1 MRIDYLG
8 LEAFVAIADHGSF
21 LRAAETLSLSK
32 TALSHRLRKL
42 EEDLGTP
49 LLIRSSREVSL
60 TASGQG
66 VLPDARRLLREL
78 HQVYDSVR
86 VRSHRMRR
94 TLSFAC
100 VPTVAN
106 SLMPSVIAA
115 FGKNNP
121 DIGIEVID
129 IPVAQISERVRS
141 GMAEFGLTIVSAE
154 LPDLRV
160 TSLIEEEYRLLV
172 PAGHEFAKA
181 GQVTRADLV
190 GRAMVRI
197 SSQSKNR
204 QLVDIAL
211 AENGDEMIWQYEVQN
226 ANTAMR
232 LVAEGAALT
241 VLPNSAISMAPA
253 SLVSVPFVDVR
264 LMRRLG
270 FVTRRGVTLTN
281 RAAVMMSM
289 IEKRIH
295 SLGQS
300 SVPLNPAELQD

>member
-32 TALSHRLRKL
+32 TALSHRMRKL

-86 VRSHRMRR
+86 VGSHRMRR

-100 VPTVAN
+100 VPTLAN
-106 SLMPSVIAA
+106 SLMPSVIAS
-115 FGKNNP
+115 FGKENP

-160 TSLIEEEYRLLV
+160 KSLIEEEYRLLV
-172 PAGHEFAKA
+172 PAGHEFAQA
-181 GQVTRADLV
+181 GQVTRSELV

-211 AENGDEMIWQYEVQN
+211 AEHGDEMVWQYEVQN

-241 VLPNSAISMAPA
+241 ILPNSAISMAPA

-264 LMRRLG
+264 LVRRLG
-270 FVTRRGVTLTN
+270 FVTRRDVMLTN
-281 RAAVMMSM
+281 RAVVMMSM

-295 SLGQS
+295 FLGQIF
-300 SVPLNPAELQD
+300 VPVNPAELQD